1 MNERTSLNSYGSKE
15 MITMTQTLQLGQRA
29 PKFTLT
35 STTKDQISLSD
46 YIGSKNVLVA
56 FFPLAF
62 TPG

>member
-1 MNERTSLNSYGSKE
+1 
-15 MITMTQTLQLGQRA
+15 MTQTLQVGQRA

-35 STTKDQISLSD
+35 STMKDKISLSD
-46 YIGSKNVLVA
+46 YVGNKNVLVA

>member
-1 MNERTSLNSYGSKE
+1 
-15 MITMTQTLQLGQRA
+15 MTQSLQVGQRA
-29 PKFTLT
+29 PKFTLA
-35 STTKDQISLSD
+35 STTKDQLNLSD